1 MFVDKVR
8 ITVIGGRG
16 GDGAVAFHREK
27 YVASG
32 GPDGGDGGHGGS
44 VVLRVSDHMTT
55 LLDFRYKR
63 KYTAQAGVNGL
74 GRKMAGKRGEPLVIQ
89 VPRGTLIRDAESGK
103 ILHDMSD
110 GEDFVLCRGGR
121 GGWGNKHYATPTRQI
136 PRFAKA
142 GLPGDERNVL
152 LELKMIADVGLAGLP
167 SAGKSSLLAAV
178 SAARPKIAEYHFT
191 TLEPNLGVVSVGEG
205 KGFVMADIPGLIEG
219 ASDGAGLGHDFL
231 RHIERCRLIVQ
242 VIDISGVEGRDPVDD
257 FHTIS
262 EELEK
267 FSQALADKPR
277 ILVANK
283 CDLLL
288 EGEDSE
294 EAKRLKTVADALGY
308 PLYFISA
315 ATKMNLKVL
324 IDAITQALT
333 ELPPV
338 ITFEAE
344 APLEEPETEE
354 VTPEAVT
361 VHRDDSGAF
370 VCEGKWLQKLVER
383 TNLDDRE
390 SLMYFQRMIQSC
402 GIIDKL
408 REAGCDEG
416 HTVKMFGIEFDF
428 VN

>member
-1 MFVDKVR
+1 
-8 ITVIGGRG
+8 
-16 GDGAVAFHREK
+16 
-27 YVASG
+27 
-32 GPDGGDGGHGGS
+32 
-44 VVLRVSDHMTT
+44 
-55 LLDFRYKR
+55 
-63 KYTAQAGVNGL
+63 
-74 GRKMAGKRGEPLVIQ
+74 
-89 VPRGTLIRDAESGK
+89 
-103 ILHDMSD
+103 
-110 GEDFVLCRGGR
+110 
-121 GGWGNKHYATPTRQI
+121 
-136 PRFAKA
+136 
-142 GLPGDERNVL
+142 
-152 LELKMIADVGLAGLP
+152 
-167 SAGKSSLLAAV
+167 
-178 SAARPKIAEYHFT
+178 
-191 TLEPNLGVVSVGEG
+191 
-205 KGFVMADIPGLIEG
+205 MADIPGLIEG
-219 ASDGAGLGHDFL
+219 ASEGAGLGHDFL

-267 FSQALADKPR
+267 FSQLLADKPR

-288 EGEDSE
+288 EGEESE
-294 EAKRLKTVADALGY
+294 EAKRLKTVADAMGY

-315 ATKMNLKVL
+315 ATKMNLKEL
-324 IDAITQALT
+324 IDAITQELS

-338 ITFEAE
+338 ITFDAE
-344 APLEEPETEE
+344 APLEEPETEA

-370 VCEGKWLQKLVER
+370 VCEGKWLQKLVDR

-390 SLMYFQRMIQSC
+390 SLMYFQRMLQSC